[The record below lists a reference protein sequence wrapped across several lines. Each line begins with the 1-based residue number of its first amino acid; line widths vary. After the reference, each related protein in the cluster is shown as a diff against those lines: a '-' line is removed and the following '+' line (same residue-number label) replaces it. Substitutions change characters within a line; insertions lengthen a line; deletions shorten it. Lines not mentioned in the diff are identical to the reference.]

1 MAICVYQV
9 WELYQKYAVIFHIC
23 HFRPTQSGKGICPS
37 QDWHL
42 YRYLMKCPMT
52 KGTDC
57 TRRGYAASV
66 RRQSRQRLRS
76 PNKSGNDITMELC
89 IFTKMCFVSE
99 RTDCH
104 GAVRLAMTR
113 QVVFVK
119 KASIPKEKDA
129 AQERHQG
136 VTGFGSLA
144 DATNAASELLI
155 PKIDDFA
162 KQSILRS
169 CAIAAGKV

>member
-1 MAICVYQV
+1 MRNAGISQG
-9 WELYQKYAVIFHIC
+9 C
-23 HFRPTQSGKGICPS
+23 HCPTCSGNLSVAGMESVTNYEERLALI
-37 QDWHL
+37 
-42 YRYLMKCPMT
+42 R
-52 KGTDC
+52 TDC
-57 TRRGYAASV
+57 TRKGYAASV